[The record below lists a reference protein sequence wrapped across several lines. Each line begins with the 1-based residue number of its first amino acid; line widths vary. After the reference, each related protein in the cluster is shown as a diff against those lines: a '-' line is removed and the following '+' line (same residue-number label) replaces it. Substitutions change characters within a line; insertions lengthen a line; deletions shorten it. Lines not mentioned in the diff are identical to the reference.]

1 MNGKRR
7 ERPES
12 SLLDFSAFIPYNE
25 LMPKQKQPR
34 RPWKSIVIQ
43 ALALVVLAGVMGLGR
58 NALSSRPLP
67 LFQPVNPLLIDTVGV
82 RRLDSL
88 QTREAWEKHQGI
100 FLDARRSELFRE
112 GHIPGAKSL
121 PLDDFDKVYPLIS
134 FSKDSAYIIYCEGRD
149 CEFSDLLALRL
160 YGLGYRKLAVFPGG
174 WEEWIKG
181 NHPVEK

>member
-1 MNGKRR
+1 M
-7 ERPES
+7 
-12 SLLDFSAFIPYNE
+12 PYNE
-25 LMPKQKQPR
+25 IMTELALR
-34 RPWKSIVIQ
+34 RRSWRRTFLQ
-43 ALALVVLAGVMGLGR
+43 ALALILLALILGLGR
-58 NALSSRPLP
+58 NVVSPKPLP
-67 LFQPVNPLLIDTVGV
+67 LFQGFNPLSRDTLGI
-82 RRLDSL
+82 RHLDSL
-88 QTREAWEKHQGI
+88 QIREAWEKHQGI

-160 YGLGYRKLAVFPGG
+160 YSLGYRKLAVFPGG